1 MTNRIKDE
9 IAPILLKVLFLQKTN
24 DEPRN
29 QHEQRFENI
38 PALNTWFLS
47 LLNYLI

>member
-1 MTNRIKDE
+1 MTNTLRDDIVQ
-9 IAPILLKVLFLQKTN
+9 ILLKVLFLQKTN

-38 PALNTWFLS
+38 PAQKTWFRS
-47 LLNYLI
+47 LLN